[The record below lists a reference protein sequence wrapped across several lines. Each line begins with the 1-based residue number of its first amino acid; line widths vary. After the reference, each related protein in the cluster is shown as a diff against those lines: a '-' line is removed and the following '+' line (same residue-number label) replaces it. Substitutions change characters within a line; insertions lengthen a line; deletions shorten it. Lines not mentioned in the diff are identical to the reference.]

1 MKCEASCMYV
11 LKMKCV
17 HHLCPMVACVSMS
30 CDHVLKASPTNTLFQ
45 CTMPVLM
52 CCSLSTV
59 WAQHCWTLCAHATQ
73 NHRHTIRPIQSHCV
87 ANFPTFVLGH
97 FYCFLMSNQCIGG
110 LQRLKN
116 NTRANDFFH
125 QPPETNP
132 RPTKVAIALAT
143 LWSCS

>member
-1 MKCEASCMYV
+1 MYIHVDMYVCMYHGNVCMYEASCMYV

-59 WAQHCWTLCAHATQ
+59 
-73 NHRHTIRPIQSHCV
+73 
-87 ANFPTFVLGH
+87 
-97 FYCFLMSNQCIGG
+97 
-110 LQRLKN
+110 
-116 NTRANDFFH
+116 
-125 QPPETNP
+125 
-132 RPTKVAIALAT
+132 
-143 LWSCS
+143 